1 MCNDNDKT
9 TMISSVVRSLA
20 IAAIF
25 LPVTLGVTSSIG
37 RLTDKA
43 EDTTSK
49 TAQLEETRAA
59 LTTDCFAWMMS
70 KKDTK
75 VERDAESAID
85 EYFGGSVGYKE
96 VCDWVLN

>member
-1 MCNDNDKT
+1 
-9 TMISSVVRSLA
+9 MISSIVRSVA

-37 RLTDKA
+37 RLTEKA

-49 TAQLEETRAA
+49 TAQLQETRAA

-75 VERDAESAID
+75 VERNAETAID
-85 EYFGGSVGYKE
+85 EYFGGSVAYQE

>member
-1 MCNDNDKT
+1 
-9 TMISSVVRSLA
+9 MISSVVRSLA

-25 LPVTLGVTSSIG
+25 LPVTFGVTSSIG
-37 RLTDKA
+37 RLTEKA

-49 TAQLEETRAA
+49 AAQLRQTKAA

-75 VERDAESAID
+75 VERAAETAID